1 MANVQKKRSL
11 KLGQSGKKIVKQ
23 TSAEEQRESIVST
36 DLLEDK
42 AAVAEA
48 IVSVQVVNPH
58 AAGIDVGSRSHYV
71 AIGQKSSDVRE
82 FGVYTHELDELCQ
95 YLVANHITTVAL
107 ESTGTYW
114 QHLFLKL
121 QDYGLRPI
129 LVSGKFTKNVQG
141 KKTDVLDCQYIQKM
155 HSMGFLPSSFQ
166 PDAATE
172 TLRSYVRQREGL
184 IADAASCKVK
194 MQKALR
200 MMNIRLDIVL
210 SDITGVTGTAIV
222 EAILKGETKPSALAG
237 LAHHQV
243 KKTQTEL
250 EASLKGI
257 FRKEYL
263 FELKQVYALYQVYQ
277 TQIAAYNV
285 EISAVLQQQIADN
298 EGADGEERPE
308 FTRKPKRQRKNAP
321 SFDIEKLAFQLT
333 GGIDLAVIDGL
344 SGQTL
349 LTIISEIGLNID
361 KFASAKR
368 FASWLRLSPNNKI
381 TGGKIQSSRTPK
393 GKGRLAHALMHVA
406 NVIGTRSKS
415 GHLHAFFQRIKIKKG
430 GIQAVVATAHKL
442 AVIIWNMLSKKEPYI
457 APDTT
462 QLQEKQ
468 RQQSIRSIQR
478 KMRNLDIKLEDL
490 NFAAP

>member
-1 MANVQKKRSL
+1 MAKVQKKKSV
-11 KLGQSGKKIVKQ
+11 KFGQSGKNPAKGAHE
-23 TSAEEQRESIVST
+23 TAES
-36 DLLEDK
+36 
-42 AAVAEA
+42 
-48 IVSVQVVNPH
+48 VSVPLVNPQ

-71 AIGQKSSDVRE
+71 AIGQGSSDVRE

-95 YLVANHITTVAL
+95 YLMANSITTVAL

-121 QDYGLRPI
+121 QAYGLRPI

-166 PDAATE
+166 PDLATE
-172 TLRSYVRQREGL
+172 TLRSYVRHREGL

-200 MMNIRLDIVL
+200 AMNIRLDVVL

-222 EAILKGETKPSALAG
+222 EAILKGETQPSALAS

-243 KKTQTEL
+243 KKTQAEL

-277 TQIAAYNV
+277 AQIVACDA
-285 EISAVLQQQIADN
+285 EISAVLTAQIEDKEAQ
-298 EGADGEERPE
+298 DGEQRPD

-321 SFDIEKLAFQLT
+321 TFEIEKLAFQLT
-333 GGIDLAVIDGL
+333 GGIDLAAIDGL

-349 LTIISEIGLNID
+349 LTIISEIGPNID
-361 KFASAKR
+361 KFASAKQ
-368 FASWLRLSPNNKI
+368 FASWLRLTPNNKI
-381 TGGKIQSSRTPK
+381 TGGKVQSSKTPK
-393 GKGRLAHALMHVA
+393 GKGRIAHALMHVA
-406 NVIGTRSKS
+406 NVIGQRSKS

-430 GIQAVVATAHKL
+430 SIQAVVATAHKL
-442 AVIIWNMLSKKEPYI
+442 AVIIWNMLSKNEQYT

-462 QLQEKQ
+462 KLEETQ
-468 RQQSIRSIQR
+468 RRQSIKSIQR
-478 KMRNLDIKLEDL
+478 KIRSLDIKLEDL
-490 NFAAP
+490 IFVTS